1 MRLFICL
8 NLLWILSFS
17 AVACLIASIATKNW
31 LVNEKEDLHIGL
43 YNFCT
48 ETRCVIK
55 NVFRAI
61 LFRYQLIYYDKKCTG
76 YPICFQIIDF
86 SCIMLKNDRTYFKNL
101 AV

>member
-55 NVFRAI
+55 NVFREPYYLGI
-61 LFRYQLIYYDKKCTG
+61 SSFIMIKNVLVTQFVFRLLT
-76 YPICFQIIDF
+76 
-86 SCIMLKNDRTYFKNL
+86 LH
-101 AV
+101 A